1 MSSSKQ
7 APVVH
12 YAPLAPVKARKV
24 GLFEPFEWLAA
35 GWRSFWSVK
44 SYALL
49 FGVLFAISGASIS
62 YAALDNPQMIFIFW
76 SGFIL
81 IAPGLAMVLY
91 HMAQRHD
98 QGEPLSLIRC
108 GDLFRQNLGHSLL
121 LALFLAI
128 LMIAWI
134 RVSTLVTAMYAVSMP
149 GMVDISGAFFSLDNI
164 GMLMTLTGVGAVF
177 ALIVFALF
185 AWSMPILA
193 RGREDFA
200 TAIVTS
206 VHILF
211 TQPAP
216 MLLWGVIVAT
226 LTILS
231 MATFFVAFALVFPWL
246 GFATWEA
253 YKRIFESA

>member
-1 MSSSKQ
+1 VNSPKQ

-24 GLFEPFEWLAA
+24 GLHEPFEWLAA
-35 GWRSFWSVK
+35 GWKSFWSVK

-49 FGVLFAISGASIS
+49 FGIIFAVSGALIS
-62 YAALDNPQMIFIFW
+62 YASLGNPQMIFAFW
-76 SGFIL
+76 SGFVL
-81 IAPGLAMVLY
+81 IAPGLSMVLY

-98 QGEPLSLIRC
+98 QGEPLSLARC
-108 GDLFRQNLGHSLL
+108 GEMLRMKKGHSLL
-121 LALFLAI
+121 LALFLAL
-128 LMIAWI
+128 LMVAWI
-134 RVSTLVTAMYAVSMP
+134 RVSTVVTAMYAVSMP
-149 GMVDISGAFFSLDNI
+149 GMVDVSGAFFSLDNI
-164 GMLMTLTGVGAVF
+164 GMLLTLAGVGAVF

-185 AWSMPILA
+185 AWSMPMLA

-206 VHILF
+206 VHTVF

-216 MLLWGVIVAT
+216 MLLWGVIVAA

-231 MATFFVAFALVFPWL
+231 MATFFVAFAVVFPWL